1 MSDVNDLIEI
11 IKKNKNLNNI
21 FEDKD
26 LYSKIEKTCSFEG
39 FIYEKIFDILIK
51 FKCCEKI
58 SNQYTCMKGNV
69 NNVQLTE
76 LKTLKYFLKEK
87 IISGNADGYSDVTI
101 KDYNNKYIFFSC
113 KYFKK
118 EEKNIDKYD
127 IQKIVTMAN
136 ANNSIYKDFDIY
148 IVCKNKKELLK
159 KSKQSNK
166 SSNCISKYIK
176 DDKIIDENDINKYLL
191 KFNDLISK
199 YDKKQWDN
207 VFLGKKEILNLRF
220 HQELICNKTYNLIIK
235 KKQNS
240 ILWGCKCRSGKT
252 YMFGGLIMKFNK
264 NKKCNVLIITP
275 APTETITQFTDDL
288 FDKFIDFNEY
298 NIHNIRGSQELK
310 KMDLSSNKNI
320 IITSKQLLQ
329 KYVNEN
335 MISVIKDIDLIC
347 FDENHFSGT
356 TLLSQDIINTY
367 SSSKTN
373 KIFLTATYNK
383 PLKCWGISEE
393 CQLYWDIEDEQ
404 ICKSILKD
412 EKNIEKLIYKYD
424 DTVTK
429 TLELYKNKG
438 FDIRSIFDIYSKMPD
453 LHLMTTMFDNER
465 YQEIK
470 ENIKDT
476 KYGFSFDTLFAL
488 TENKENFKF
497 EKEVSKILRYISG
510 SSKEIDFKEGDMS
523 IYSRINRIC
532 SEKDSRKPFTQIWFL
547 PSKHINQISESL
559 KKIIL
564 KDKILNNYNVLC
576 INRNNEE
583 LVTNVKND
591 IFKEEEKTKAE
602 GKDGLI
608 LFAGDMLT
616 LGITLENCDLVL
628 LFNNSMSSDKVMQQM
643 YRSMTE
649 ANNKKFG
656 FVIDLNI
663 SRVLNTCINY
673 SVYKENKTLDEKLK
687 YQIDNHLINIDV
699 DIIESKKINSDK
711 IVSKLINIW
720 KSDPVNHF
728 KSLLE
733 NLKNDIIQF
742 DKPIQDKINDLFINS
757 IQEKTTNVQVTLKD
771 EEDDVQNLPDG
782 KEIIKTD
789 SDKDS
794 SDSSSEDELTKK
806 TLRNINFQKD
816 ILPYIVPLSCI
827 LTFKN
832 NNYDFI
838 NILDY
843 IKENN
848 DLLEIFNDM
857 SKVWWNIDCKKQTYL
872 VDFIKSII
880 DENFPKNSHCYNIII
895 QMKLQLKSLIDKP
908 NELLNLINECLKPK
922 DIEKKENGEVFT
934 PIFLIKELLDE
945 LDIYYKKINNG
956 KSIFSEK
963 YLKWLDPASGMGNF
977 PIEVYLRLMNGLKEE
992 IPNIKDRKK
1001 HILEEMLYMCELT
1014 KKNVMIC
1021 RQIFDINN
1029 EYDLNL
1035 YQGDTLLFEPE
1046 KIFNVDRFDIILGNP
1061 PYNKGGIWSHTKK
1074 MNSAK
1079 REVIWME
1086 FIKKSFKWL
1095 KPNGFLV
1102 FINPLYWLKSNNELH
1117 NIMLEKNII
1126 WMKLWDNIKSLSVI
1140 NGKIPISLFIL
1151 ENKINKENLK
1161 TKIISEIQSKK
1172 LKTESNVYLNKEY
1185 SIPLAYH
1192 NIFEKL
1198 IRFIEEK
1205 NLKLEYNTKT
1215 VKSIGNKKK
1224 LPNNYELKDN
1234 WAVDTYTIKDGIMV
1248 KKTNEEH
1255 PDRNKRKL
1263 IIANKAS
1270 FTGVFID
1277 NCKLSLTG
1285 CNKYYILG
1293 DGLEIILKMLN
1304 FKIIDIISHFTK
1316 YTQDFLDKEAF
1327 KYIPDIRKLGIVDIT
1342 EEEFYELIGFNDEEI
1357 KLFGKH
1363 SIKDNSKYLKKLSQD
1378 NGSKIQDNIKNE
1390 KLSEEELSKKKVKEL
1405 KKLCKDNGL
1414 KNYSKLKKNELIKK
1428 YLDEVKESEPKKEH
1442 SKKKPDSKKKT
1453 DSNEVLS
1460 DEELTSQHAI
1470 ADSLNASSDD
1480 ELTDDSDTDE
1490 EDLYTEADLNL
1501 MTVPKIKQAL
1511 NDKNIPFRSRDR
1523 KAILIQKY
1531 LDAV

>member
-1 MSDVNDLIEI
+1 MSDVNDLIKI
-11 IKKNKNLNNI
+11 IKKNKNLNKI
-21 FEDKD
+21 FKDKE
-26 LYSKIEKTCSFEG
+26 LYSKHKKNDSFDG
-39 FIYEKIFDILIK
+39 YIYEKIFDILIK
-51 FKCCEKI
+51 FKCCDKFT
-58 SNQYTCMKGNV
+58 NQYICITGNV
-69 NNVQLTE
+69 NNAQLTE
-76 LKTLKYFLKEK
+76 LKTLKYFLKEN
-87 IISGNADGYSDVTI
+87 IISGNTGGYSDITI
-101 KDYNNKYIFFSC
+101 KDNNNKYIFFSC

-127 IQKIVTMAN
+127 IQKIVTMVDE
-136 ANNSIYKDFDIY
+136 NNSIYKDYDIY

-166 SSNCISKYIK
+166 SSNCLSKYIK

-191 KFNDLISK
+191 KFIDLISK
-199 YDKKQWDN
+199 YDEKQWDN
-207 VFLGKKEILNLRF
+207 VFLGKKVILNLRF

-235 KKQNS
+235 KKHNS

-488 TENKENFKF
+488 TENKKNFKF

-547 PSKHINQISESL
+547 PSDNINQISKSL

-564 KDKILNNYNVLC
+564 KDKILNKYNVLC
-576 INRNNEE
+576 INRKNED
-583 LVTNVKND
+583 LVKNVKND
-591 IFKEEEKTKAE
+591 IFKEEEKSKSE

-608 LFAGDMLT
+608 LLAGNMLT

-649 ANNKKFG
+649 ADNKKFG

-711 IVSKLINIW
+711 IVSKLMNIW

-806 TLRNINFQKD
+806 TLRNINFQKE

-843 IKENN
+843 IKEDN
-848 DLLEIFNDM
+848 DLLDIFNDM

-908 NELLNLINECLKPK
+908 NEVLNLINECLKPK
-922 DIEKKENGEVFT
+922 DIEKRKLGEVFT
-934 PIFLIKELLDE
+934 PLWFINQMLDKLE
-945 LDIYYKKINNG
+945 CYYKEKNGIN
-956 KSIFSEK
+956 IFEVK
-963 YLKWLDPASGMGNF
+963 KLKWGDTSAGMGNF
-977 PIEVYLRLMNGLKEE
+977 PIAIYLRLMEGLKNE
-992 IPNIKDRKK
+992 IPNEYERKK
-1001 HILEEMLYMCELT
+1001 HILENMLYMAEYS
-1014 KKNVMIC
+1014 KKNCFVIK
-1021 RQIFDINN
+1021 QIFDINN
-1029 EYDLNL
+1029 EFKLNL
-1035 YQGDTLLFEPE
+1035 HQGDSLLLDIHKE
-1046 KIFNVDRFDIILGNP
+1046 FNVKKLDIVIGNP
-1061 PYNKGGIWSHTKK
+1061 PYNKEMITKK
-1074 MNSAK
+1074 GSAPPLYNKFIEYYIEKCDLLCFVIPSRWFSGGKGLGSFRKNMLERTDIVYIKHFDDASEIFGNSVEIKGGVNYFLKDIKHNGHCYFNDSITKLNKYDIFVDSDFYTLIDKILKFDSIDKLFIGQSYSGVNSNDK
-1079 REVIWME
+1079 RLNDIKTKTTLKCYVSKQKGFEKYIEIKNINKNRDFNKWKVITTRSAFGAYSGFGNI
-1086 FIKKSFKWL
+1086 FIG
-1095 KPNGFLV
+1095 KPNEICNQSYVLFEV
-1102 FINPLYWLKSNNELH
+1102 ASEA
-1117 NIMLEKNII
+1117 EA
-1126 WMKLWDNIKSLSVI
+1126 KSLLSYMKCKLP
-1140 NGKIPISLFIL
+1140 NFMLSLR
-1151 ENKINKENLK
+1151 KASQD
-1161 TKIISEIQSKK
+1161 ISESTCKWIP
-1172 LKTESNVYLNKEY
+1172 LPPLNKEW
-1185 SIPLAYH
+1185 
-1192 NIFEKL
+1192 
-1198 IRFIEEK
+1198 
-1205 NLKLEYNTKT
+1205 T
-1215 VKSIGNKKK
+1215 
-1224 LPNNYELKDN
+1224 
-1234 WAVDTYTIKDGIMV
+1234 
-1248 KKTNEEH
+1248 
-1255 PDRNKRKL
+1255 
-1263 IIANKAS
+1263 
-1270 FTGVFID
+1270 
-1277 NCKLSLTG
+1277 
-1285 CNKYYILG
+1285 
-1293 DGLEIILKMLN
+1293 
-1304 FKIIDIISHFTK
+1304 
-1316 YTQDFLDKEAF
+1316 
-1327 KYIPDIRKLGIVDIT
+1327 
-1342 EEEFYELIGFNDEEI
+1342 DEEVYKHFNLSEDDI
-1357 KLFGKH
+1357 KLVNDTNIVGYKGNIDK
-1363 SIKDNSKYLKKLSQD
+1363 SDTNISTQLLVTDSKDVSS
-1378 NGSKIQDNIKNE
+1378 NE
-1390 KLSEEELSKKKVKEL
+1390 KLSEEELSKKNVKDL

-1414 KNYSKLKKNELIKK
+1414 KNYSKLKKDELIKK
-1428 YLDEVKESEPKKEH
+1428 YLDEVKESEPKK
-1442 SKKKPDSKKKT
+1442 KT
-1453 DSNEVLS
+1453 
-1460 DEELTSQHAI
+1460 
-1470 ADSLNASSDD
+1470 
-1480 ELTDDSDTDE
+1480 
-1490 EDLYTEADLNL
+1490 
-1501 MTVPKIKQAL
+1501 
-1511 NDKNIPFRSRDR
+1511 F
-1523 KAILIQKY
+1523 
-1531 LDAV
+1531 